1 MEHDY
6 VRPLFDDQGRPEPL
20 DEEPDDTHTLR
31 LTRFE
36 MAQLANL
43 SIEDVEEAKTLI
55 PT

>member
-1 MEHDY
+1 MAHDREVAPY
-6 VRPLFDDQGRPEPL
+6 DDEGRPIPEDQEPEDSESL
-20 DEEPDDTHTLR
+20 K